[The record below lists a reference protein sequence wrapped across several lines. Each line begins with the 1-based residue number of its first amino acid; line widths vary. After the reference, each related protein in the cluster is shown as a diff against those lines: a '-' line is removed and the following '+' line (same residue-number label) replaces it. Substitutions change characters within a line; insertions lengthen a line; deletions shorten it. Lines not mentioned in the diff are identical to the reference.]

1 VTLVWTDLPGVP
13 RSFDDPTPELVDDLD
28 LSVEGPGISAHGNS
42 AVGFDRVNNVEQVTI
57 EAPAPGVYAIRVDPH
72 FVAPGPPVG
81 FALVATGDM
90 TFDAGSRLSVD
101 LATATLADGQPSF
114 VSDCETRFATFR
126 VVNRGTD
133 PSPAGAPVS
142 IESLDSAAEVLTPS
156 PVSLPALSPGGSVE
170 VEFQFRTS
178 FDGIPV
184 ACAGTVPFRVG
195 LTSGPGI
202 VSGVIGFPTPPGPD
216 GCGNVGALTCAP
228 SQVRPVRPPR

>member
-1 VTLVWTDLPGVP
+1 VP
-13 RSFDDPTPELVDDLD
+13 RTFDDSTPELVDDLD
-28 LSVEGPGISAHGNS
+28 LSVEGPGTAAHGN
-42 AVGFDRVNNVEQVTI
+42 AAAGFDRINNVEQVTI

-101 LATATLADGQPSF
+101 VATAALSDGQSPL
-114 VSDCETRFATFR
+114 VSDCETRIGTFR
-126 VVNRGTD
+126 VVNHGTS

-156 PVSLPALSPGGSVE
+156 PLDLPALSPGGSIE

-184 ACAGTVPFRVG
+184 ACAGSVPFRVS

-202 VSGVIGFPTPPGPD
+202 VTGDIAFPTPPGPE